1 MPLPSTMT
9 PIATTTLT
17 GTASSI
23 TFSNIPSTYTDLVIV
38 SAPIGNADAQ
48 VHMRFNNDTSTIYS
62 YTILAGNGASAVS
75 ARVIQA
81 TQIGTDYFFSVT
93 TAGGITLIN
102 VMNYAN
108 TTTFKNAIIRSGVA
122 GKSTMTIAGIWSNT
136 AAINR
141 IDLTATSST
150 FAAGSVFTLYGIKAA

>member
-1 MPLPSTMT
+1 MPKTYE
-9 PIATTTLT
+9 PIATTTL
-17 GTASSI
+17 GSTASSV
-23 TFSNIPSTYTDLVIV
+23 TFSSIPATYTDLVVV
-38 SAPIGNADAQ
+38 SAPIGNGDAQ
-48 VHMRFNNDTSTIYS
+48 VHMRFNNDSSANYS
-62 YTILAGNGASAVS
+62 YTILAANGASAVS

-93 TAGGITLIN
+93 TSGGITLIN

-108 TTTFKNAIIRSGVA
+108 TTTKKTALIRSNNA
-122 GKSTMTIAGIWSNT
+122 SKATMAIVGLWPST

-150 FAAGSVFTLYGIKAA
+150 FAAGSVFTIYGIKAA